1 MRIIHIANFYGPK
14 SGGIKTTLH
23 NLGSGYLAEGH
34 EFIYVVPGKKFTRE
48 ETTHGAC
55 ISLPSWQIPFSGG
68 YRVIRSTHR
77 VKTILNSLKPDRIEV
92 SDRFTLSCLGKWA
105 ADRNIPAIV
114 FSHETLRGLVKNYLG
129 VPLKRFV
136 IWHNTR
142 LASRFDYVVTTT
154 NFAAAE
160 FDEIGTTNVVRVPLG
175 VDLDTFS
182 PSLRNEELRTK
193 MIKGGEVLLV
203 HCGRLSPEKKPERS
217 LETLRELLDRGINA
231 RLVYIGS
238 GPLHKKLYDSSRD
251 IPVTFWGYVAN
262 KNLLAQMIASADI
275 SLAPGPI
282 ETFCLAALESLASGT
297 PVVAS
302 ETSAVGEF
310 LIDHHGDFV
319 GLTAANNS
327 RAFADAVEILLDE
340 IAEDATLSDRCRTQA
355 EQFPWSETIMRLGRL
370 GGAPAITPVAHRPT
384 NKSAA

>member
-1 MRIIHIANFYGPK
+1 MKIIHIANFYGPK

-23 NLGSGYLAEGH
+23 NLGTEYGKIGYK
-34 EFIYVVPGKKFTRE
+34 FIYVVPGKSFSRE
-48 ETTHGAC
+48 ETGHGGC
-55 ISLPSWQIPFSGG
+55 ITLPSWVIPFSGG
-68 YRVIRSTHR
+68 YRVIKSNRQ

-92 SDRFTLSCLGKWA
+92 SDRFTLSSLGNWA
-105 ADRNIPAIV
+105 KKREIPAVV
-114 FSHETLRGLVKNYLG
+114 FSHETLRGLVKNYFG
-129 VPLKRFV
+129 ISLKSFV
-136 IWHNTR
+136 GWHNSR
-142 LASRFDYVVTTT
+142 LAGKFDFVVTTT
-154 NFAAAE
+154 EFAAAE
-160 FDEIGTTNVVRVPLG
+160 FKEIGTSNVVQVPLG
-175 VDLDTFS
+175 VDLETFS
-182 PSLRNEELRTK
+182 PAHRNEELRAK

-217 LETLRELLDRGINA
+217 LQTLRELLNRGINA

-262 KNLLAQMIASADI
+262 KNLLAQMVASADV

-310 LIDHHGDFV
+310 LSDDSGDFV
-319 GLTAANNS
+319 GLTAANS
-327 RAFADAVEILLDE
+327 GAAFADAIEIILDK
-340 IAEDATLSDRCRTQA
+340 IKEDSSLSDRCRLQA
-355 EQFPWSETIMRLGRL
+355 EKFPWSATIYKLDTMH
-370 GGAPAITPVAHRPT
+370 PV
-384 NKSAA
+384 KAA

>member
-1 MRIIHIANFYGPK
+1 MKIIHIANFYGPK

-23 NLGSGYLAEGH
+23 NLGTEYGRIGH
-34 EFIYVVPGKKFTRE
+34 EFIYVVPGKSFSRE
-48 ETTHGAC
+48 KTEHGGC
-55 ISLPSWQIPFSGG
+55 ITLPSWVIPFSGG
-68 YRVIRSTHR
+68 YRVIRSTR
-77 VKTILNSLKPDRIEV
+77 QVKTILQSLQPDRLEV
-92 SDRFTLSCLGKWA
+92 SDRFTLSCLGNWA
-105 ADRNIPAIV
+105 HRRGIPAIV

-129 VPLKRFV
+129 IPLKFIV
-136 IWHNTR
+136 GWHNSR
-142 LASRFDYVVTTT
+142 LARKFDYVVATT

-175 VDLDTFS
+175 VDLETFS
-182 PSLRNEELRTK
+182 PKHRDEELRAK
-193 MIKGGEVLLV
+193 MIKGGDVLLV

-217 LETLRELLDRGINA
+217 LQTLRELLDRGINA
-231 RLVYIGS
+231 RLVFIGT

-262 KNLLAQMIASADI
+262 KHLLARMIASADV

-310 LIDHHGDFV
+310 LTQENGDFV
-319 GLTAANNS
+319 GLTAANNGA
-327 RAFADAVEILLDE
+327 AFADAVEIILDE
-340 IAEDATLSDRCRTQA
+340 IREDASLSDRCRIQA
-355 EQFPWSETIMRLGRL
+355 ERFPWSQTIHRLEN
-370 GGAPAITPVAHRPT
+370 IDSV
-384 NKSAA
+384 SAA